1 LDEEEIN
8 VGNNLGD
15 DRRKL
20 NVITDDISDQ
30 DVRFKLMESADVED
44 EVTTSI
50 KPKDIKPTPTES
62 TTKKKMLLDGN
73 KVQMEYSKFISYIK
87 KDYNEM
93 FGY

>member
-1 LDEEEIN
+1 M
-8 VGNNLGD
+8 GNNLGD

-50 KPKDIKPTPTES
+50 KPKDIKPIPTES

-73 KVQMEYSKFISYIK
+73 KVQIEYSKFIS
-87 KDYNEM
+87 
-93 FGY
+93 